1 MRAAEKKSIDL
12 GVGYWR
18 EKPLGENAN
27 LVAMQLPPFDEFDK
41 TRAGSAGEPD
51 TIVDLGNCGLI
62 RTAANGAD
70 GSDDTHVIGG
80 AHLQQRPDTGVDHA
94 DDRRVV
100 GGLQVGERR
109 RRRGVARHDNE
120 LHVVGVDEPLG
131 DLVAVRP
138 DVFLRFTAVGVSAGI
153 ANVDQLFLRKEVD
166 QRACNGEPTE
176 TAIEYPDRT
185 IVHLLT
191 IRRVTEAT
199 WHLFAKRYQ
208 VPFSQKEPGTSIVEW
223 FWGG

>member
-1 MRAAEKKSIDL
+1 MRASQQESIDF
-12 GVGYWR
+12 GVDDR
-18 EKPLGENAN
+18 RQKPLREHAN
-27 LVAMQLPPFDEFDK
+27 LIAVQLSPFDELDEPWARS
-41 TRAGSAGEPD
+41 TGEPD
-51 TIVDLGNCGLI
+51 SVVDLGDCGLI
-62 RTAANGAD
+62 GTAANRADGAD
-70 GSDDTHVIGG
+70 NTDVVGCAD
-80 AHLQQRPDTGVDHA
+80 LQQRSNPGVDHA

-100 GGLQVGERR
+100 GGLQVGERCG
-109 RRRGVARHDNE
+109 RRGVARHDDE
-120 LHVVGVDEPLG
+120 FHVVGVDKPLR
-131 DLVAVRP
+131 DLVAICP
-138 DVFLRFTAVGVSAGI
+138 DVFLRLTAVGVSAGI
-153 ANVDQLFLRKEVD
+153 ADVYQVFLGEKVD
-166 QRACNGEPTE
+166 QRACNGESTE